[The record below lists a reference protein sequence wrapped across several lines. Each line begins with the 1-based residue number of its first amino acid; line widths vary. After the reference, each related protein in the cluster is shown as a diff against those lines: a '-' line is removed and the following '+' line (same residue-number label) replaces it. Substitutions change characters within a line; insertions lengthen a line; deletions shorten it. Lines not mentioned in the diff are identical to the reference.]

1 MSIGGS
7 QCRLARTLL
16 GWSQKDLAAE
26 TQIGLRSLIDFE
38 NGAKP
43 LKPPLMVALE
53 KAFSDHGVVWIDEPD
68 WVGVKIRRTML
79 APRRVP
85 EK

>member
-1 MSIGGS
+1 MTIGGS
-7 QCRLARTLL
+7 QCRLARALL
-16 GWSQKDLAAE
+16 GWSQRDLAAA
-26 TQIGLRSLIDFE
+26 THIGLRSLIDFE
-38 NGAKP
+38 NGARP
-43 LKPPLMVALE
+43 LKPVLIAAIE
-53 KAFSDHGVVWIDEPD
+53 KALSDQGIVWIDDAD